1 MIEGILVEGLIYGI
15 MVLGVFITFRVLDF
29 PDLTVDGS
37 FPLGAALM
45 AQCILLDVNLWLGL
59 LLAFVGGVIAGMVTA
74 LIHNRLKV
82 PNLLA
87 GILTMTMLYSINIR
101 ILGNRANVPVLQH
114 ETILTKVSAQLAGII
129 PDEYILLVF
138 FVVVAIVIKV
148 LIDMFFR
155 TDLGM
160 TMGAM
165 GNNEQMVISQGVD
178 PKTLKTIGVG
188 LSNGLVAVSG
198 AFAAQYLGFADV
210 GLGQGI
216 IISGLASVMI
226 GEFLIMKSNRIGVL
240 TLCALLGSILFH
252 AVMYLGQ
259 VLRLPHQD
267 DAQRPEP
274 DQGHPDHRAAGPD
287 PGQETEE
294 VPSRHWWKNDR
305 VKKCLHDLQSG
316 DGQRKPGH
324 QQHQPEGQRGGLHHR
339 DRQQRRREVHA
350 LQPCRR
356 HDHPDHRFHP

>member
-45 AQCILLDVNLWLGL
+45 VQCILLGVNIWLAL
-59 LLAFVGGVIAGMVTA
+59 LVAFIGGVLAGVLTA
-74 LIHNRLKV
+74 VIHNHLKV

-101 ILGNRANVPVLQH
+101 ILGNRANVPVLKE
-114 ETILTKVSAQLAGII
+114 ETILSKVSELFSGII
-129 PDEYILLVF
+129 PDEYILLIF
-138 FVVVAIVIKV
+138 FLIATIIIKL

-165 GNNEQMVISQGVD
+165 GNNEQMVISQGVN

-188 LSNGLVAVSG
+188 LSNGLVAISG

-226 GEFLIMKSNRIGVL
+226 GEFLVMKSNRIGVL
-240 TLCALLGSILFH
+240 TLCAVLGSILFH
-252 AVMYLGQ
+252 GVMYLGRYYGYVIKMTPNDLNLIKGILII
-259 VLRLPHQD
+259 VLLVVTQ
-267 DAQRPEP
+267 
-274 DQGHPDHRAAGPD
+274 
-287 PGQETEE
+287 
-294 VPSRHWWKNDR
+294 SRKLKKVAVKAR
-305 VKKCLHDLQSG
+305 VNK
-316 DGQRKPGH
+316 
-324 QQHQPEGQRGGLHHR
+324 
-339 DRQQRRREVHA
+339 
-350 LQPCRR
+350 
-356 HDHPDHRFHP
+356 

>member
-45 AQCILLDVNLWLGL
+45 VQGL
-59 LLAFVGGVIAGMVTA
+59 LLGMNGWLALLIAFIGGVLAGVVTA
-74 LIHNRLKV
+74 LIHNHLKV

-101 ILGNRANVPVLQH
+101 ILGNRANVPVLDQD
-114 ETILTKVSAQLAGII
+114 TLLSDVSNRLSGII
-129 PDEYILLVF
+129 PDDYILLLF
-138 FVVVAIVIKV
+138 FVVVAITIKL
-148 LIDMFFR
+148 LIDLFFR

-160 TMGAM
+160 TIGAM
-165 GNNEQMVISQGVD
+165 GNNEQMVISQGIN
-178 PKTLKTIGVG
+178 PKTLKTIGLG

-240 TLCALLGSILFH
+240 TFCALAGSVLFH
-252 AVMYLGQ
+252 AVMYLGRYYGYIIKMTPSDLNLIKGLLIIILLILTQ
-259 VLRLPHQD
+259 SRKLKMAAFRVRVL
-267 DAQRPEP
+267 
-274 DQGHPDHRAAGPD
+274 
-287 PGQETEE
+287 
-294 VPSRHWWKNDR
+294 K
-305 VKKCLHDLQSG
+305 
-316 DGQRKPGH
+316 
-324 QQHQPEGQRGGLHHR
+324 
-339 DRQQRRREVHA
+339 
-350 LQPCRR
+350 
-356 HDHPDHRFHP
+356 

>member
-45 AQCILLDVNLWLGL
+45 VQCILLGTNIWLAL
-59 LLAFVGGVIAGMVTA
+59 LVAFVGGVLAGVTTA
-74 LIHNRLKV
+74 LIHNHLKV

-101 ILGNRANVPVLQH
+101 IMGNRANVPVLKE
-114 ETILTKVSAQLAGII
+114 ETILSRVTEMFGDKI
-129 PDEYILLVF
+129 PEEYILLIF
-138 FVVVAIVIKV
+138 FLMVVIIIKV
-148 LIDMFFR
+148 LVDLFFR

-165 GNNEQMVISQGVD
+165 GNNEQMVISQGVN

-188 LSNGLVAVSG
+188 LSNGLVAISG

-226 GEFLIMKSNRIGVL
+226 GEFLVMKSNRIGVL
-240 TLCALLGSILFH
+240 TLCAIAGSILFH
-252 AVMYLGQ
+252 GVMYLGRYYGYLIQ
-259 VLRLPHQD
+259 MTPNDLNLIKGVLIILLLVVTQ
-267 DAQRPEP
+267 
-274 DQGHPDHRAAGPD
+274 
-287 PGQETEE
+287 
-294 VPSRHWWKNDR
+294 S
-305 VKKCLHDLQSG
+305 KKLKKVAIKAVVD
-316 DGQRKPGH
+316 K
-324 QQHQPEGQRGGLHHR
+324 
-339 DRQQRRREVHA
+339 
-350 LQPCRR
+350 
-356 HDHPDHRFHP
+356 

>member
-15 MVLGVFITFRVLDF
+15 MVLGVFITFRILDF

-37 FPLGAALM
+37 FPLGAAIM
-45 AQCILLDVNLWLGL
+45 VQGILLGYNGWISL
-59 LLAFVGGVIAGMVTA
+59 LLAFVGGVIAGVITA
-74 LIHNRLKV
+74 IIHNHLKV

-101 ILGNRANVPVLQH
+101 IMGNRANVPLINQ
-114 ETILTKVSAQLAGII
+114 ETILSSVSSRFSGII
-129 PDEYILLVF
+129 PDEYLLLIF
-138 FVVVAIVIKV
+138 FALAALAIKI
-148 LIDMFFR
+148 LIDLFFR

-165 GNNEQMVISQGVD
+165 GNNEQMVISQGVN

-226 GEFLIMKSNRIGVL
+226 GEFLVMKSNRIGVL
-240 TLCALLGSILFH
+240 TFCALMGSILFH
-252 AVMYLGQ
+252 GVMYLGRYYGYIVKMTPNDLNLIKGLLIILLL
-259 VLRLPHQD
+259 VL
-267 DAQRPEP
+267 
-274 DQGHPDHRAAGPD
+274 
-287 PGQETEE
+287 T
-294 VPSRHWWKNDR
+294 
-305 VKKCLHDLQSG
+305 QSG
-316 DGQRKPGH
+316 K
-324 QQHQPEGQRGGLHHR
+324 LKKFASKAM
-339 DRQQRRREVHA
+339 VTK
-350 LQPCRR
+350 
-356 HDHPDHRFHP
+356 